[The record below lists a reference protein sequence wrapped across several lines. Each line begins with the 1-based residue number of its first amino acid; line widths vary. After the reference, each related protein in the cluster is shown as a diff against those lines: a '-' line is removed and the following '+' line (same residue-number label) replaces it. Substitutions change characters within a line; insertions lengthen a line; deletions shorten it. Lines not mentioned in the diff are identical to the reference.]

1 MKRERQDCLFG
12 GSELAGIARLSP
24 VSPGGGRAA
33 IRTAS
38 PSGRRSMALCSN
50 PTRHSETLS
59 GVGSFA
65 RHRLPG
71 PSMGDIHG
79 PSPRP
84 ACALGLWLRGDAR
97 TSRHCSPPHAL
108 GVIPTS
114 QRTGCR
120 LLRVGF
126 VTQLCARLKP
136 AVEGPG

>member
-1 MKRERQDCLFG
+1 
-12 GSELAGIARLSP
+12 
-24 VSPGGGRAA
+24 
-33 IRTAS
+33 
-38 PSGRRSMALCSN
+38 MALCSN

-97 TSRHCSPPHAL
+97 TSDHVSPPYAL